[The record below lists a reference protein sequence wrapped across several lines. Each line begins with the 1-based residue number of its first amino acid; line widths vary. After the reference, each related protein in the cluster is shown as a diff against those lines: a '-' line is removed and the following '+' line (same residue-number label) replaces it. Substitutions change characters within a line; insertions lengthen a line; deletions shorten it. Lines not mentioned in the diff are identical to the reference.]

1 MILDEFTYQCLVLTK
16 SFRCRASGEVSRLR
30 IIRNHLVQLQWS
42 SRVFAGYEA
51 VILAGE
57 TGVLKGKQLRSL
69 TFGVAAQIVVKV
81 KIYRASS

>member
-1 MILDEFTYQCLVLTK
+1 M
-16 SFRCRASGEVSRLR
+16 
-30 IIRNHLVQLQWS
+30 QLQWS